1 MEWYF
6 YGYIVNVVMTDMQ
19 MITIVP
25 FATIQPYVLWGFIG
39 LGILTGIIGS
49 SISLG
54 KYLKQ

>member
-1 MEWYF
+1 
-6 YGYIVNVVMTDMQ
+6 MTDMQ